1 MKSYF
6 SSLFECKA
14 NSENKAAAEVLSP
27 PAESR
32 FDVRLFFL
40 LVVVVVV
47 FGNEETAFFFLPTD
61 TVLGMTVVFLPDKAF
76 FFEEVESN
84 LKFSRKSTVF
94 FPVAG
99 VALSSSSLL
108 SSALDLIFVSLGDFR
123 TAVFKRALGDDSTIL
138 FFFVSSGVFLDAV
151 PYKSNFFT
159 TRFFIGDCNDSSG
172 VARFIGNKALLLE
185 YSNASNVDGFAAYR
199 FNASRL
205 FFSSSSSLRALAK
218 NVERT
223 IGLFGCIFGAL
234 EVLADRG

>member
-47 FGNEETAFFFLPTD
+47 VFGNEETAFFFLPTD
-61 TVLGMTVVFLPDKAF
+61 TVLGMTVFLPDKAF

-205 FFSSSSSLRALAK
+205 FLSSSSSLRALAK
-218 NVERT
+218 KVERT

-234 EVLADRG
+234 EVVADRG